1 MRNNQTLSTLLKEF
15 EDVWSKGSEHLLD
28 QKHRAHFVQFSTLL
42 EEIQTKFPQFREQV
56 ENCDAQI
63 FLSIPALA
71 ILHNLA
77 EIVERFAPSL

>member
-1 MRNNQTLSTLLKEF
+1 
-15 EDVWSKGSEHLLD
+15 
-28 QKHRAHFVQFSTLL
+28 VQFSTLL

-71 ILHNLA
+71 VLHNLA